1 MFRFTLVAIVVAAT
15 GSTLARAPAPLT
27 LLLEQR
33 LVQTVRQDGTPREHL
48 VSGFESVLP
57 GAVLTQDLTITN
69 TSRQTQ
75 RNVRSV
81 VPVPSG
87 TEFAGGIAATGEV
100 RTEFSHDGGKTFGVA
115 PLTKRVT
122 TTHNGQSVTRDV
134 VVSPTTYT
142 HVRWV
147 ISTLTPDETRK
158 LSFRVKVK

>member
-1 MFRFTLVAIVVAAT
+1 MFRSILAALVVAAT
-15 GSTLARAPAPLT
+15 SSTLARAPAPLT

-33 LVQTVRQDGTPREHL
+33 LVQTVRQDGALREQTI
-48 VSGFESVLP
+48 SGFTTVLP
-57 GAVLTQDLTITN
+57 GAVLTQDLTISN
-69 TSRQTQ
+69 TSRQAQ
-75 RNVRSV
+75 RNVRSI
-81 VPVPSG
+81 VPVPVG
-87 TEFAGGIAATGEV
+87 TEFFGGIAATGEV

-122 TTHNGQSVTRDV
+122 TTQNGQSVTRDV
-134 VVSPTTYT
+134 VVPPTAYT